1 MVLRTPAATLLATVP
16 LPRPE
21 AEFLL
26 EHLLQCKRHE
36 LYLAEKPVPSAIRRR
51 FLTLAHRAAQGEPV
65 QYLVQSA
72 PFLDFEL
79 YVDPR
84 VFIPRPETEELVLR
98 AVSRLHP
105 VLSSPQRL
113 IVIDFGTGSGCI
125 AIALARMFPRLKIL
139 AVDSSPAALEVCR
152 LNCYRLRVASRIR
165 TILASD
171 FSHPQLARLRG
182 KVTLLISNP
191 PYVPTS
197 RLRRLEAQVKNYE
210 PHAALDGGPKGTNI
224 VTMLLNQGR
233 ETLTPGGLLALEI
246 DSAAGRYLTRLAPE
260 ATLERDLSGRIR
272 YLFSSREVK

>member
-36 LYLAEKPVPSAIRRR
+36 LYLEEKPVPSAVRRR
-51 FLTLAHRAAQGEPV
+51 FLTLARRAARGEPV

-84 VFIPRPETEELVLR
+84 VFIPRPETEELVVR
-98 AVSRLHP
+98 AVTRLHAT
-105 VLSSPQRL
+105 LSSSHRPVVL
-113 IVIDFGTGSGCI
+113 DFGTGSGCI

-171 FSHPQLARLRG
+171 LCHPQLYRLRG

-197 RLRRLEAQVKNYE
+197 RLRRLQARVRNYE
-210 PHAALDGGPKGTNI
+210 PLAALDGGPKGINI

-233 ETLTPGGLLALEI
+233 EMLAPGGLLALEI
-246 DSAAGRYLTRLAPE
+246 DSTASRYLSRLVPE
-260 ATLERDLSGRIR
+260 AALERDLTGRIR
-272 YLFSSREVK
+272 YLFLRQEVR